1 MSLATDLTTDDSREQ
16 ARRRLATPDRLR
28 SFFAPRSVALV
39 GASEG
44 SGWARFIVE
53 SLRTAGLPGP
63 IVPVHRSLET
73 AFGEP
78 TRKSLRE
85 LDEPVDLAFALVP
98 TEAVESV
105 LHDAAEV
112 GIRNIVVLAS
122 GYGEGGEAGRERERR
137 LADIAIDRD
146 LTVLGPNCLGYV
158 NAHAGAA
165 PFGLHLIKP
174 VLAGPVG
181 IVLQSGALASAVMA
195 FSRARAI
202 GISLLTSM
210 GNEAVITTADVIE
223 HLIEDDATKVIALF
237 LESIRDPDRF
247 LELADRALA
256 VGKPIVA
263 LKVGRSPAGEASALA
278 HTGAVAGDDAVV
290 GAVLRQHGVVRTDSL
305 EELLITAGMFG
316 YVKPP
321 SSPRMGV
328 VTASGGANDVI
339 ADRAADEGLEIPAF
353 AEETASRL
361 AEVLPSFAAIRNPL
375 DITGFVLADAAKA
388 AAAPGDAA
396 LNAVV
401 DDPGVDF
408 ILNAVAVP
416 TDQPPDPSVIHR
428 RLAGIVATQNRTD
441 KPIVHFLYTCTDLS
455 NYGREILAEY
465 GLHVLGGMEFG
476 LKAIGHGLRWSQARA
491 RPPALARAVPVQA
504 LPAGAELAAGPWSEA
519 ASREF
524 VAGYGVPVVPAE
536 LATTAAEAVA
546 AARRLGGPVAAKV
559 CSAELTHKSDIGGV
573 ALGLVGDEA
582 VADGFERVAAAGRA
596 HTENLDGVL
605 ISAMRGTGTELFAG
619 VTVDPAFG
627 PVLAVGLGGVF
638 IEVLRDVSLRA
649 LPVGADEVERM
660 LGELRGAAVL
670 GGARGRT
677 AVDVAAVAKAV
688 AALSDAALALGPRLE
703 TIEVNPLWVD
713 GSTVEALDV
722 LVVTRS

>member
-1 MSLATDLTTDDSREQ
+1 
-16 ARRRLATPDRLR
+16 
-28 SFFAPRSVALV
+28 
-39 GASEG
+39 
-44 SGWARFIVE
+44 
-53 SLRTAGLPGP
+53 
-63 IVPVHRSLET
+63 
-73 AFGEP
+73 
-78 TRKSLRE
+78 
-85 LDEPVDLAFALVP
+85 
-98 TEAVESV
+98 
-105 LHDAAEV
+105 
-112 GIRNIVVLAS
+112 
-122 GYGEGGEAGRERERR
+122 
-137 LADIAIDRD
+137 
-146 LTVLGPNCLGYV
+146 
-158 NAHAGAA
+158 
-165 PFGLHLIKP
+165 
-174 VLAGPVG
+174 
-181 IVLQSGALASAVMA
+181 
-195 FSRARAI
+195 
-202 GISLLTSM
+202 
-210 GNEAVITTADVIE
+210 
-223 HLIEDDATKVIALF
+223 
-237 LESIRDPDRF
+237 
-247 LELADRALA
+247 
-256 VGKPIVA
+256 
-263 LKVGRSPAGEASALA
+263 
-278 HTGAVAGDDAVV
+278 
-290 GAVLRQHGVVRTDSL
+290 
-305 EELLITAGMFG
+305 
-316 YVKPP
+316 
-321 SSPRMGV
+321 MGV

-353 AEETASRL
+353 ADATASRL

-524 VAGYGVPVVPAE
+524 VAGFGVPVVPAE

>member
-1 MSLATDLTTDDSREQ
+1 MSLATDLTTDDGREQ
-16 ARRRLATPDRLR
+16 ARRRLAAPDRLR

-105 LHDAAEV
+105 LHDAADV
-112 GIRNIVVLAS
+112 GIRNLVVLAS

-137 LADIAIDRD
+137 LTDIAIERD

-353 AEETASRL
+353 GEETASRL

-504 LPAGAELAAGPWSEA
+504 LPVGADLARGPWSEA

-559 CSAELTHKSDIGGV
+559 CSADLTHKSDIGGV

-596 HTENLDGVL
+596 HTEHLDGVL

>member
-1 MSLATDLTTDDSREQ
+1 METMADREQ
-16 ARRRLATPDRLR
+16 ARRRLTAPDRLR
-28 SFFAPRSVALV
+28 SFFSPRSVALV

-78 TRKSLRE
+78 TRRSLRE

-105 LHDAAEV
+105 LRDAAHA
-112 GIRNIVVLAS
+112 GIRNVVVLAS
-122 GYGEGGEAGRERERR
+122 GYGEGGEEGREREKR
-137 LADIAIDRD
+137 LADIAIDHD
-146 LTVLGPNCLGYV
+146 LTILGPNCLGYV
-158 NAHAGAA
+158 NAHAQAA

-174 VLAGPVG
+174 LLAGPVG

-210 GNEAVITTADVIE
+210 GNEAVITAADVIE
-223 HLIEDDATKVIALF
+223 HLIEDEATKVIALF

-247 LELADRALA
+247 LDLADRALE

-263 LKVGRSPAGEASALA
+263 LKVGRSPGGQASALA

-290 GAVLRQHGVVRTDSL
+290 AAVLRQHGVIRTNSL

-321 SSPRMGV
+321 TAPRMGV

-339 ADRAADEGLEIPAF
+339 ADRAHDEGIEIPEF
-353 AEETASRL
+353 APETAARL
-361 AEVLPSFAAIRNPL
+361 AEVLPPFAAIRNPV
-375 DITGFVLADAAKA
+375 DITGVGLADAARA
-388 AAAPGDAA
+388 AAGAGDAA

-408 ILNAVAVP
+408 VLNAVAVP
-416 TDQPPDPSVIHR
+416 VDPPPDDTVVRR
-428 RLAGIVATQNRTD
+428 RLSGILATQNRTD
-441 KPIVHFLYTCTDLS
+441 KPVVHFLYTCVDLS
-455 NYGREILAEY
+455 AYGRDLLGEY

-476 LKAIGHGLRWSQARA
+476 LQAIGHALKWSAARS
-491 RPPALARAVPVQA
+491 RIPAPRRAQVVD
-504 LPAGAELAAGPWSEA
+504 AAATGGRTGPWSEA
-519 ASREF
+519 ASRDL
-524 VAGYGVPVVPAE
+524 VASYGVPVVPAE
-536 LATTAAEAVA
+536 LVGSGQDAVA
-546 AARRLGGPVAAKV
+546 AARRLGFPVAAKV
-559 CSAELTHKSDIGGV
+559 CAAELTHKSDIGGV
-573 ALGLVGDEA
+573 ALGLATEEA
-582 VADGFERVAAAGRA
+582 VEAGFERVATAGRQHA
-596 HTENLDGVL
+596 ASIDGVL
-605 ISAMRGTGTELFAG
+605 ISPMRGTGIELFAG

-649 LPVGADEVERM
+649 LPVGPDEVERM
-660 LGELRGAAVL
+660 LGELRGSAVL
-670 GGARGRT
+670 AGARGT
-677 AVDVAAVAKAV
+677 PPADMAAVAKAV
-688 AALSDAALALGPRLE
+688 AALADAALALGPRLE
-703 TIEVNPLWVD
+703 TIEVNPLWVN

-722 LVVTRS
+722 LVVTRPEEG

>member
-1 MSLATDLTTDDSREQ
+1 MSLATDLATDDSREQ
-16 ARRRLATPDRLR
+16 ARRRLAAPDRLR

-78 TRKSLRE
+78 TRKSLLE

-316 YVKPP
+316 YVRPP

-361 AEVLPSFAAIRNPL
+361 AQVLPSFAAIRNPL

-416 TDQPPDPSVIHR
+416 TEQPPDPSVIHR

-455 NYGREILAEY
+455 TYGREILAEY

-476 LKAIGHGLRWSQARA
+476 LKAVGHALRWSQARA
-491 RPPALARAVPVQA
+491 RPPAPARIVPVQA
-504 LPAGAELAAGPWSEA
+504 MPVGSEFAAGPWSEA
-519 ASREF
+519 ASRDF

-536 LATTAAEAVA
+536 LVTTGAEAVA
-546 AARRLGGPVAAKV
+546 AARRLGGRVAAKV

-596 HTENLDGVL
+596 HARTVDGVL
-605 ISAMRGTGTELFAG
+605 ISPMRGTGTELFAG

-677 AVDVAAVAKAV
+677 AVDVGAVAKAV

-703 TIEVNPLWVD
+703 TIEVNPLWVE